1 MAVGLDIVQSGTAE
15 NLEKSEQLL
24 ESCETSQDD
33 FNEFIYSKPT
43 GNPNTEIAGGD
54 PMHSSISVEN
64 CENAQ
69 GELSEFIKNEPI
81 DDDDENT
88 EYSDDG
94 TIHSTTF
101 VKDEELK
108 IEEDQITWQLKTIH
122 ERIKL
127 YPCKICSKR
136 FSTKWNL
143 KSHKLVHSDETP
155 YKCDF
160 CEMRFA
166 QLSSVRD
173 HMRTHTGETP
183 YKCKYC
189 GRAFVQASVLIRH
202 LQRHLGD
209 NTYRCK
215 LCPLAFPLAS
225 ERRLHLTTHKYE
237 DPETRERNMTAL
249 REEKAKLMQ
258 HILKKKPKVFKT
270 TLNLRLHMRTH
281 TGERP
286 YTCKYCTKS
295 FAQLGGLNCH
305 LRKHLGEN
313 IHRCELCPLAFPLAS
328 ELRLHLTTHKNED
341 PETSQRNMEALE
353 EEEAKLKQQAS
364 KTKFRTSKEISDPC
378 NICKKRFN
386 TNWVLRR
393 HMRVHTCEKT
403 I

>member
-160 CEMRFA
+160 CEMRF
-166 QLSSVRD
+166 
-173 HMRTHTGETP
+173 
-183 YKCKYC
+183 
-189 GRAFVQASVLIRH
+189 
-202 LQRHLGD
+202 
-209 NTYRCK
+209 
-215 LCPLAFPLAS
+215 
-225 ERRLHLTTHKYE
+225 
-237 DPETRERNMTAL
+237 
-249 REEKAKLMQ
+249 
-258 HILKKKPKVFKT
+258 KT

>member
-108 IEEDQITWQLKTIH
+108 IEEDQITWH
-122 ERIKL
+122 
-127 YPCKICSKR
+127 
-136 FSTKWNL
+136 
-143 KSHKLVHSDETP
+143 
-155 YKCDF
+155 
-160 CEMRFA
+160 FA